1 MKYDDLTKN
10 EDILRFIGKKW
21 VLSILKEFDKEGA
34 VRFNQLKQSFEITSA
49 TLSTILKKLESNRII
64 KKKIYHEFPTR
75 IDYLLTE
82 KGKRIFNF
90 IKELDN
96 QSNKTIL
103 IVDDDIDLKEST
115 GLLLKEDGYDVILAC
130 DGKQAIKK
138 YEATNPDLTI
148 MDIVMPGMDGYDAF
162 FKIHEIDPNAKI
174 VLVTGFTIE
183 DDRYEKAKKKNL
195 IDTLYKPVEADY
207 LLKVIKEHA

>member
-21 VLSILKEFDKEGA
+21 VLSILKEFDKEGM
-34 VRFNQLKQSFEITSA
+34 VHFNQLKQSFEITSA

-75 IDYLLTE
+75 IGYSLTE
-82 KGKRIFNF
+82 KGKRIINF

-103 IVDDDIDLKEST
+103 VVDDDIDLKEST
-115 GLLLKEDGYDVILAC
+115 GLLLKEDGYNVVLAC
-130 DGKQAIKK
+130 DGRQAIKK
-138 YEATNPDLTI
+138 YEATKPDLTL
-148 MDIVMPGMDGYDAF
+148 MDIVMPGIDGYDAF
-162 FKIHEIDPNAKI
+162 FKIHEKDPNAKV

-195 IDTLYKPVEADY
+195 IDTLSKPVEVDS

>member
-82 KGKRIFNF
+82 KGKRIINF

-115 GLLLKEDGYDVILAC
+115 GLLLKEDGYNVVLAC
-130 DGKQAIKK
+130 DGRQAIKK
-138 YEATNPDLTI
+138 YEATKPDLTL

-162 FKIHEIDPNAKI
+162 FKIHEIDPNAKV

-195 IDTLYKPVEADY
+195 IDTLYKPVDIDV
-207 LLKVIKEHA
+207 LLEIIKRHA